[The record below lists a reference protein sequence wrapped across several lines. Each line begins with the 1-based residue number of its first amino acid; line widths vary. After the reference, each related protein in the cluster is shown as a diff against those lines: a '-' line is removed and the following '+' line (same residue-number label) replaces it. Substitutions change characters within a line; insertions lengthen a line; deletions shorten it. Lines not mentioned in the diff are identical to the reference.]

1 MNKRS
6 RKANNIPLIMLPLV
20 FTKDTTPEE
29 FAKQVDAELEEVKKG
44 NIDKE
49 TFQKEIEK
57 GFESVV
63 TEKTKDLSA
72 TVETLKETVEEQ
84 GKKIVDMTKST
95 GSVPTEKLE
104 DIFKQKYD
112 ELVEKDNFTIPQTG
126 FRIDTSKVT
135 VSTDVMSTTTVNST
149 DFPAAGSTGV
159 IGSGVNT
166 ILGKL
171 LGYFGYR
178 KPSSKILDLVDV
190 MPLDSATLIVVNET
204 VTGDA
209 AITTEC
215 KLNPIVKAS
224 YATQEKTADPVSVE
238 WATTTKLRR
247 FFPSIVNR
255 MLKKFSE
262 LVNDKLP
269 NVVLTAVKTGASAWT
284 PNAALAINN
293 NPNNYDA
300 IGAVIA
306 TLENLG
312 FTPNAIIMNPIAW
325 RNMKQSKNADGVY
338 VLSNGQSVQLVAN
351 GLDWG
356 GTVIPYIKDPEMGV
370 DEFII
375 GDLQET
381 VKVGVDSEL
390 LYFETDGRTDA
401 VATNA
406 ASGVSRNIRT
416 HVLEKFFAVI
426 IPDATKIGLIKDTF
440 SNVKTLITAA

>member
-1 MNKRS
+1 MFVKKTDAQLEAMTAAERDTYSAEKEINQSEIVDKS
-6 RKANNIPLIMLPLV
+6 IQEAVKVAKEGIEKSINEKLTEKDSEISTL
-20 FTKDTTPEE
+20 KDTVEAQG
-29 FAKQVDAELEEVKKG
+29 AKIVELG
-44 NIDKE
+44 
-49 TFQKEIEK
+49 
-57 GFESVV
+57 
-63 TEKTKDLSA
+63 LSKSA
-72 TVETLKETVEEQ
+72 LKMETL
-84 GKKIVDMTKST
+84 
-95 GSVPTEKLE
+95 E
-104 DIFKQKYD
+104 DVFKQKYD
-112 ELVEKDNFTIPQTG
+112 EVVEKDNFTVPQAG

-135 VSTDVMSTTTVNST
+135 VSTDVMSVNTVSAA

-159 IGSGVNT
+159 VGAGVQT
-166 ILGKL
+166 LMGKL

-178 KPSSKILDLVDV
+178 KPHSKILDLVDV
-190 MPLDSATLIVVNET
+190 MPLDSATLIVINET

-215 KLNPIVKAS
+215 KLKPIVKAV
-224 YATQEKTADPVSVE
+224 YATQEKSADPVAVE

-247 FFPSIVNR
+247 FFPSLVNQ
-255 MLKKFSE
+255 MIKKFTE

-269 NVVLTAVKTGASAWT
+269 NVILAAVKTGGVAWT

-312 FTPNAIIMNPIAW
+312 FMPNAIIMNPIAW
-325 RNMKQSKNADGVY
+325 RNMKQQKNSTGVY
-338 VLSNGQSVQLVAN
+338 TLSNGESIQLVSN

-356 GTVIPYIKDPEMGV
+356 GTVIPYIKDSEMGV

-375 GDLQET
+375 GDLVQT

-406 ASGVSRNIRT
+406 ASGLSRNIRT
-416 HVLEKFFAVI
+416 HVLEKFFVVI

-440 SNVKTLITAA
+440 TNVKTLITSV